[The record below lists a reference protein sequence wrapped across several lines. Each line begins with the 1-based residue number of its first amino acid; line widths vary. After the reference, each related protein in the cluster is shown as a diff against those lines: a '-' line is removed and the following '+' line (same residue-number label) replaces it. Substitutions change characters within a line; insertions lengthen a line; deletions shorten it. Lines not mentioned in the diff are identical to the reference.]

1 MKAFKL
7 ALVMALSFLPLQSAS
22 AQPTQEQLNNS
33 QERGLYIGPVE
44 GAIRPQP
51 LVKPVNTEPAP
62 AKASRKTEAKKVLT
76 HKAGPK
82 VAVRAKVTGT
92 KQNHKALT
100 AYAKPHIQVIASAK
114 APALAHMAKPDG
126 EDLFFQA
133 WLNKTGSPARYRDG
147 EKMTV
152 SLRALKDCNISIFD
166 YDGKGKL
173 TQIFPND
180 YQQNAGVKA
189 GETITI
195 GGADSPFEYQLSTNS
210 ASKVH
215 ERIFIFAAP
224 AEEESVSIAM
234 NHTPD
239 SPFRSA
245 EMSLEQYRKLVN
257 ESRIYKAREIKIV
270 PKKGT
275 ILTSSGN
282 GAPQH
287 SQAPNK
293 LELSFTIEK

>member
-7 ALVMALSFLPLQSAS
+7 ALVMALSFLPLHSAS
-22 AQPTQEQLNNS
+22 AQPTQEQLSNS
-33 QERGLYIGPVE
+33 KERGLYIGPVE

-51 LVKPVNTEPAP
+51 LVKPVNAESAP
-62 AKASRKTEAKKVLT
+62 AKASRKTEAKKVST
-76 HKAGPK
+76 HKAGHK
-82 VAVRAKVTGT
+82 VATRAKVSGT
-92 KQNHKALT
+92 KQNHKTLT
-100 AYAKPHIQVIASAK
+100 ASTKPHIQVIASAK
-114 APALAHMAKPDG
+114 PALAHLSKPNS

-133 WLNKTGSPARYRDG
+133 WLNKSGSPARYRDG

-270 PKKGT
+270 QRKGT
-275 ILTSSGN
+275 ILTST
-282 GAPQH
+282 APEPC
-287 SQAPNK
+287 QAPNK